1 MSAHICPKN
10 GGFIRDDADGSD
22 HGGPKGGASGI
33 VVVII
38 FVGGGGGVNA
48 TGVVSDDAT
57 SHGVGKTGYGS
68 EEEDHSYA
76 DSE

>member
-1 MSAHICPKN
+1 MNIGA
-10 GGFIRDDADGSD
+10 GFIRDDADGSD
-22 HGGPKGGASGI
+22 HGGPKGGASVI

-38 FVGGGGGVNA
+38 FVGAGGAGVNA
-48 TGVVSDDAT
+48 NGVVSDDAT